1 MPRRR
6 HRCDVEASN
15 VELALAPMR
24 RIASEWADELQ
35 QRAEVAEADLLSHS
49 WESVLAPTRALR
61 AQLMESRYDRGSSLD
76 AYGMTY
82 VTII

>member
-1 MPRRR
+1 
-6 HRCDVEASN
+6 
-15 VELALAPMR
+15 MR

-61 AQLMESRYDRGSSLD
+61 AQLMESRFD
-76 AYGMTY
+76 
-82 VTII
+82 